1 LFVGLQDKFAT
12 PENSQWLKMQ
22 IKSAN
27 VFYKELANTAH
38 SSFLLG
44 KNMDYLY
51 DVVDLLN
58 HYNPKKIS

>member
-1 LFVGLQDKFAT
+1 MFVGLQDKFAT